1 MGLLD
6 LIDYDERRAEIWA
19 FIVMSLIFL
28 ASAASKGS
36 GLWGSLVDGAIGG
49 VIGGLVV
56 HLVKRKW
63 QGR

>member
-19 FIVMSLIFL
+19 FIVMSLVFL
-28 ASAASKGS
+28 ASAASRGS
-36 GLWGSLVDGAIGG
+36 GLGGSLVDGAIGG

-56 HLVKRKW
+56 HVVKRKW